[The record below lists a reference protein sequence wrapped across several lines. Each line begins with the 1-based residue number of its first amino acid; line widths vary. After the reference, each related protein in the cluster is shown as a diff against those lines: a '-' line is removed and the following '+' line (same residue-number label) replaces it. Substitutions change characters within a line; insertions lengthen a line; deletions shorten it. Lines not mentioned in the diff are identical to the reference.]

1 MRATRLKFGMAG
13 ILALTIAAPV
23 ICAQQQSQDQQS
35 GQSQSQNQGTA
46 PIPAYHSPLAGLSD
60 NSDTTVNPDELQPDT
75 RPLAGAQDLSIG
87 ELPLTH
93 SYWEPQF
100 NFTTTGDSNPLVG
113 SGQGGWTTWS
123 TMTAGIDFHRVS
135 GNSDLVVNYMGGGE
149 ISNDG
154 EAGNSVLQQFG
165 FNDKIAWRRT
175 TLTLIDQLNY
185 VPDISLGYGALSG
198 LSLPGGGSVGLQQ
211 GFLPGQSILT
221 PEGERLTNSFIV
233 QDDTYLT
240 PRTSLTFVGGYSLM
254 HYYGDN
260 LLNMGDAIFQGGYN
274 YQMTRKDTFAVLYRF
289 SGYRYS
295 NIRQSINDNMV
306 QVSYGRRL
314 TGKLA
319 FQVAAG
325 PEITFLQF
333 PLNQT
338 TTTGGTGGSGGS
350 GSGGSGSTTSSS
362 TRQIYWSLNSN
373 LTYQLQNTGFQL
385 SYSHGISGGS
395 GVLAGAVG
403 DFVNGTASR
412 QLTRLLGGSLN
423 VGYARNSGLNLFG
436 TTPTNQTFG
445 YWSAGAGLSR
455 PFGRS
460 LNMTLSYQLQYQNS
474 GTPFCIGTTCE
485 TSLTRNMISLS
496 FDWHSRPLT
505 Y

>member
-1 MRATRLKFGMAG
+1 MRAITFKFGWVGIMA
-13 ILALTIAAPV
+13 LMFATTTAY
-23 ICAQQQSQDQQS
+23 AQQQSQDQQS
-35 GQSQSQNQGTA
+35 GQSQSQGTA
-46 PIPAYHSPLAGLSD
+46 PIPAYHSPLAGLGD
-60 NSDTTVNPDELQPDT
+60 NNDTTANPDQLQPDT

-93 SYWEPQF
+93 SYWEPHF
-100 NFTTTGDSNPLVG
+100 NFTTAGDSNPLIG
-113 SGQGGWTTWS
+113 NAQGGWTTWS
-123 TMTAGIDFHRVS
+123 TMMAGIDFHRVS

-154 EAGNSVLQQFG
+154 ESSNSILQQFG
-165 FNDKIAWRRT
+165 FTDKIALRRT

-185 VPDISLGYGALSG
+185 VPDITLGYGSLSG
-198 LSLPGGGSVGLQQ
+198 LNLPGGGSVGLQQ
-211 GFLPGQSILT
+211 GFLPGQTILA
-221 PEGERLTNSFIV
+221 PQGERLTNSFIV

-260 LLNMGDAIFQGGYN
+260 LLNMGDVIFQGGYN

-295 NIRQSINDNMV
+295 NIGQSINDNMV
-306 QVSYGRRL
+306 QASYGRRV

-325 PEITFLQF
+325 PEIAILQI

-338 TTTGGTGGSGGS
+338 STTGGSGGS
-350 GSGGSGSTTSSS
+350 GSSNSSS
-362 TRQIYWSLNSN
+362 TRQIYWSLNSS
-373 LTYQLQNTGFQL
+373 LTYQLQNTGFEL

-403 DFVNGTASR
+403 DFVNGTVSH
-412 QLTRLLGGSLN
+412 QLTRLLGGSIN
-423 VGYARNSGLNLFG
+423 VGYARNSGLNLLG

-445 YWSAGAGLSR
+445 YWSAGAGLNR

-460 LNMTLSYQLQYQNS
+460 LNMSLSYQLQYQNS

-485 TSLTRNMISLS
+485 TSLTRNMISLNV
-496 FDWHSRPLT
+496 DWHSRPLL